1 MILPDF
7 ASASDDMAL
16 LRRFLPLM
24 PAEAVMPAIRNADL
38 HVLRD
43 RLHMHIGFVMR
54 AREGVHAH
62 DGSQTLATAKTT
74 LSAAQNLVDELSDE
88 LARLRV
94 EFILALPAEAQ
105 AFAGRSMLPSPSPR
119 PSPDAGFSGFASP
132 AGA

>member
-7 ASASDDMAL
+7 LTASADMAL

-24 PAEAVMPAIRNADL
+24 PAEASMPALTNAEL
-38 HVLRD
+38 HRLRD
-43 RLHMHIGFVMR
+43 YLHQHIGNVIR

-74 LSAAQNLVDELSDE
+74 LAAAHNAVDEMSTQ

-94 EFILALPAEAQ
+94 EFVLALPAQAEAL
-105 AFAGRSMLPSPSPR
+105 AAPSMLPSPSPR

>member
-7 ASASDDMAL
+7 ASAADDMAI
-16 LRRFLPLM
+16 LRRLLPLTPVEDPM
-24 PAEAVMPAIRNADL
+24 PALSNCDL
-38 HVLRD
+38 HLMRD
-43 RLHMHIGFVMR
+43 RLHQHLGMVIR

-62 DGSQTLATAKTT
+62 DGSQTLATAKAT
-74 LSAAQNLVDELSDE
+74 LAAAHNAIDEMSTQ

-94 EFILALPAEAQ
+94 EFVLAFPAQ
-105 AFAGRSMLPSPSPR
+105 AEVFAARSMLPSPSHR